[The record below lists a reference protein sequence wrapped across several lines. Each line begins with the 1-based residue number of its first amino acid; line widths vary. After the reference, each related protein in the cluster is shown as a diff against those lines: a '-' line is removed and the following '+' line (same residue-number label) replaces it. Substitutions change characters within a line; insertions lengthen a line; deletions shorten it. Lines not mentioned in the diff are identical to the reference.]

1 MASLRTAW
9 NNVYG
14 NKRLLAYA
22 LIGLLIGVWA
32 TEILLVQHW
41 SACPS
46 TAIKTGTL
54 VKDSARRM
62 ALNITACGFFI
73 CLLHRNLLTLAFSLW
88 ALSLSVLMVYSN
100 YFGRPLSY
108 TVFINQSREGLAV
121 SDAAFTFL
129 RWEIIVFA
137 LFAFALKATIS
148 TVIPRKQIPKQVYI
162 RWATSYAICYLLLAF
177 FLAGVHKPIREI
189 RLGSPEYTYG
199 YAVAWI
205 TECLTFDSSALL
217 KDANEKAKVKSDVL
231 VNIDST
237 FPLGK
242 HVVVVQVESLDYL
255 AVESTVRNKSV
266 MPFLKSLH
274 EIAMTYS
281 VKPFHK
287 TGSCEADFSLLMSAT
302 PIGSLNPFQV
312 PGFSYEQSLAQVA
325 SQQGY
330 RSIAFHGNTG
340 SFFQRRNAYEQMG
353 FDEIFFSE
361 ELANHQI
368 AGEWDEELL
377 AFSAKTLRAAK
388 DSQFHFIITITSH
401 APFKKLPIEKRELYK
416 HPATIQERY
425 LNNMRYVDRTLKSYV
440 KQLPEDTT
448 VVIYGDHESNVR
460 GYTSSDTHQDRVPW
474 FILQKGRALS
484 HFQRSQKK
492 GLALSGNLNQLDMA
506 CYLRECISVAQQN
519 GFQFSSKDRPER
531 IAVEPRVGSTTIR

>member
-9 NNVYG
+9 NALSG
-14 NKRLLAYA
+14 NKQFLAYA
-22 LIGLLIGVWA
+22 LIALLVSIWA
-32 TEILLVQHW
+32 TEILLIQHW

-46 TAIKTGTL
+46 AAIKTDIL
-54 VKDSARRM
+54 FKDSARRM
-62 ALNITACGFFI
+62 ALNITACGFLI

-88 ALSLSVLMVYSN
+88 ALSLSILMVYSN
-100 YFGRPLSY
+100 YFGKPLSY
-108 TVFINQSREGLAV
+108 IVFINQTHEGLAV
-121 SDAAFTFL
+121 SDAALTFL
-129 RWEIIVFA
+129 RWEIIA
-137 LFAFALKATIS
+137 FAFFAFVLKVTIS
-148 TVIPRKQIPKQVYI
+148 TVIPRKQIPKQVYF
-162 RWATSYAICYLLLAF
+162 RWAASYAACYLLLAF

-199 YAVAWI
+199 YTVAWI
-205 TECLTFDSSALL
+205 TEYLTFDSSAILQ
-217 KDANEKAKVKSDVL
+217 DAKEKSKAKSDVL
-231 VNIDST
+231 VNIDSA
-237 FPLGK
+237 FPLGT
-242 HVVVVQVESLDYL
+242 HVAVVQVESLDYL
-255 AVESTVRNKSV
+255 AVESEVRNEFV

-287 TGSCEADFSLLMSAT
+287 TGSSEADFSLLMAAT

-312 PGFSYEQSLAQVA
+312 PGFSYEQSLPKLA
-325 SQQGY
+325 SQRGY

-361 ELANHQI
+361 ELATHQI

-401 APFKKLPIEKRELYK
+401 VPFKKLPIEKRELYK
-416 HPATIQERY
+416 NPVTIQERY

-440 KQLPEDTT
+440 EQLPDDTT
-448 VVIYGDHESNVR
+448 VVIYGDHESNIG
-460 GYTSSDTHQDRVPW
+460 GYASSDIHHDRVPW
-474 FILQKGRALS
+474 FIFQKGRTLS
-484 HFQRSQKK
+484 RSQRSQKG

-506 CYLRECISVAQQN
+506 CYLRECISATQQN

-531 IAVEPRVGSTTIR
+531 IATGPQAGSTAIR